1 MRETRKILFWLL
13 IGLLAGLPAQALQ
26 TLRANLGGKPVILQF
41 DPKAKETIRILDAR
55 SHEICRGVS
64 KTLNPWKVQVADA
77 DGDGKEDVA
86 VGVYKKARFHPVMAN
101 RLFIYG
107 WDGKG
112 LYPKWLGSRL
122 ARPFT
127 DFVFLNHKLVAIE
140 VTRDGM
146 NELAVYH
153 WDGFGFTGE
162 WAGVKSPKLSGL
174 TADHSH
180 IVVHSG
186 NRQIRFVFKGYQLQ
200 EVRK

>member
-1 MRETRKILFWLL
+1 MRKARNILFWLL
-13 IGLLAGLPAQALQ
+13 IGLLADLPAQAIQ
-26 TLRANLGGKPVILQF
+26 TMHARLGGKPIILQF
-41 DPKAKETIRILDAR
+41 DPRADETIRILDAQSR
-55 SHEICRGVS
+55 EICQGVPKS
-64 KTLNPWKVQVADA
+64 LNPWKVQVADA

-122 ARPFT
+122 SRPFT
-127 DFVFLNHKLVAIE
+127 DFLFLDRKLVAIE
-140 VTRDGM
+140 KTRDGM

-174 TADHSH
+174 TADYSH
-180 IVVHSG
+180 IIVQSG
-186 NRQIRFVFKGYQLQ
+186 NRKMRFMFKGYKLQ
-200 EVRK
+200 EVRS

>member
-1 MRETRKILFWLL
+1 MRETRNILFWLL
-13 IGLLAGLPAQALQ
+13 IGLLTGLPAQAVQ

-41 DPKAKETIRILDAR
+41 DPRADETIRILDAR
-55 SHEICRGVS
+55 SHEICRGVPR
-64 KTLNPWKVQVADA
+64 TLNPWKVQAADA

-122 ARPFT
+122 SRPFI
-127 DFVFLNHKLVAIE
+127 DFVFLNRKLVAIE

-162 WAGVKSPKLSGL
+162 WAGIKSKKLTGL
-174 TADHSH
+174 TADHSQI
-180 IVVHSG
+180 IVQSG
-186 NRQIRFVFKGYQLQ
+186 NRKMRFIFKGYELK
-200 EVRK
+200 EVP